1 MCSTT
6 LKNLLLNTVIIYVTF
21 GFLIISVVAVIFP
34 SQSYGLTIAREFWMP
49 MYILLLFSSKGMHN
63 IKNSLW
69 VLFCV
74 VFGSVGLIGN
84 YSSNSTF
91 LLFYGF
97 RDILLI
103 SFFYYLLTNQ
113 RFKNF
118 LLLDIFLLIV
128 FVLFSIEVLSQIL
141 GYQELFYSV
150 VRLDEYYA
158 AKNVEISLAGGL
170 FGQRPGFP
178 FNSPGL
184 ISAMFGFVLLV
195 RYPLSL
201 KSLYLMAAIVSM
213 SKAGIFLFVMQ
224 AFRKYYKYII
234 ITFVLSIGFLHAIF
248 EYIVMAYP
256 NSIYSYH
263 AFSLAQH
270 IDPFIYLSVND
281 LNIFPESLGS
291 NSILGGVISGSDVNK
306 MPESIIIARI
316 MDFNFMSIFMLAGL
330 YSMHRGLNEF
340 QKFYFS
346 VFLLLLLLTGLSN
359 QPVCYVPALCLMLKK
374 NNEGSSSIIRDVLRR
389 RPFQGA

>member
-1 MCSTT
+1 
-6 LKNLLLNTVIIYVTF
+6 
-21 GFLIISVVAVIFP
+21 
-34 SQSYGLTIAREFWMP
+34 
-49 MYILLLFSSKGMHN
+49 
-63 IKNSLW
+63 
-69 VLFCV
+69 
-74 VFGSVGLIGN
+74 
-84 YSSNSTF
+84 
-91 LLFYGF
+91 
-97 RDILLI
+97 
-103 SFFYYLLTNQ
+103 
-113 RFKNF
+113 
-118 LLLDIFLLIV
+118 
-128 FVLFSIEVLSQIL
+128 VLSQIL